1 MSLDGASIPR
11 LAAGVRLQH
20 DAARERWVLLAP
32 ERVVVPDATAVDVL
46 QRLDGTA
53 SVADLVTALAG
64 EYDAPAEQIQA
75 DVLELLD
82 DLQKRGLI
90 AA

>member
-1 MSLDGASIPR
+1 MSLDGASIPH

-20 DAARERWVLLAP
+20 DAARGRWVLLAP
-32 ERVVVPDATAVDVL
+32 ERVVVPDTTAVDVL

-53 SVADLVTALAG
+53 SVAELTAALAE

-82 DLQKRGLI
+82 DLQRRGLI